1 MMKMCRPSRREFL
14 GAISASALLG
24 EQRTE
29 PDLIL
34 YNANILTV
42 DAAQPRAQAV
52 AIAGGRFFA
61 VGSND
66 DVRRLAKA
74 GTRQVDIGGKT
85 VVPGFIDAH
94 THPSYAGI
102 RHLRWVDCDLRSIA
116 DIQKAIRERAAKTPA
131 GDWVI
136 GFKYDDTK
144 TKEGRKLT
152 RDDLDAAAPAHPV
165 FIEHR
170 GGHTAYVNSLA
181 LRRTEVSDATADPAG
196 GKFDRDP
203 NTGHLTGG
211 LRENATVP
219 FRKLIPTTFTRDEMR
234 QGVKLIA
241 QMMVRTGV
249 TSVHDAEAAPE
260 DLLAYQDAREAG
272 ELSFRVYCLMQ
283 HQFLD
288 RMTAAGVRTGL
299 GDDWLRVGAVKLV
312 CDGSISER
320 TARLTQ
326 PYVGRPN
333 DYGILVSSEEELY
346 ANARKAH
353 EAGWQIGTHANGDA
367 AIDIMLR
374 IYERLQRE
382 MPRKDP
388 RYRLEHCTVV
398 NPALIGRIRALGA
411 IPTPFST
418 YVYYHGEKMR
428 EYGAERLDWMFA
440 VRSFLDAGI
449 RVTQASDYPPG
460 PFEPMM
466 ALQSE
471 VTRTDSHGNVWG
483 ARQRV
488 TVEEALRV
496 GTLNG
501 AYASFE
507 EDRKGSITAGKLADL
522 VVLGR
527 DPLKVDPMTLIEIPV
542 ERTMA
547 GGRWVYES

>member
-1 MMKMCRPSRREFL
+1 M
-14 GAISASALLG
+14 
-24 EQRTE
+24 
-29 PDLIL
+29 
-34 YNANILTV
+34 N
-42 DAAQPRAQAV
+42 
-52 AIAGGRFFA
+52 
-61 VGSND
+61 
-66 DVRRLAKA
+66 
-74 GTRQVDIGGKT
+74 
-85 VVPGFIDAH
+85 
-94 THPSYAGI
+94 
-102 RHLRWVDCDLRSIA
+102 
-116 DIQKAIRERAAKTPA
+116 
-131 GDWVI
+131 
-136 GFKYDDTK
+136 
-144 TKEGRKLT
+144 
-152 RDDLDAAAPAHPV
+152 
-165 FIEHR
+165 
-170 GGHTAYVNSLA
+170 
-181 LRRTEVSDATADPAG
+181 
-196 GKFDRDP
+196 
-203 NTGHLTGG
+203 
-211 LRENATVP
+211 
-219 FRKLIPTTFTRDEMR
+219 
-234 QGVKLIA
+234 
-241 QMMVRTGV
+241 
-249 TSVHDAEAAPE
+249 
-260 DLLAYQDAREAG
+260 
-272 ELSFRVYCLMQ
+272 
-283 HQFLD
+283 
-288 RMTAAGVRTGL
+288 
-299 GDDWLRVGAVKLV
+299 
-312 CDGSISER
+312 
-320 TARLTQ
+320 
-326 PYVGRPN
+326 
-333 DYGILVSSEEELY
+333 SEEELY

-382 MPRKDP
+382 MPRRDP

-466 ALQSE
+466 ALRSE

-522 VVLGR
+522 VVLGQ
-527 DPLKVDPMTLIEIPV
+527 DPLKVNPMSLVEIPI

>member
-1 MMKMCRPSRREFL
+1 MSALAL
-14 GAISASALLG
+14 GAA
-24 EQRTE
+24 QRTE
-29 PDLIL
+29 ADVIL
-34 YNANILTV
+34 YNANILTIET
-42 DAAQPRAQAV
+42 AQPRAQAV
-52 AIAGGRFFA
+52 AIAGGRFLV

-66 DVRRLAKA
+66 DVRNMAKA
-74 GTRQVDIGGKT
+74 GTRQVDLGGKT

-94 THPSYAGI
+94 THPCYAGI

-116 DIQKAIRERAAKTPA
+116 EIQNAIRARAAKTPP

-152 RDDLDAAAPAHPV
+152 REDLDAATKDHPV

-181 LRRTEVSDATADPAG
+181 YRRTEVTEDTADPAG

-203 NTGHLTGG
+203 TSGRLTGG
-211 LRENATVP
+211 LRENATER
-219 FRKLIPTTFTRDEMR
+219 FRQLLPVNFSRDEMR
-234 QGVKLIA
+234 QGVKLIS
-241 QMMVRTGV
+241 QMMVRTGI
-249 TSVHDAEAAPE
+249 TSVGDAEATPE

-272 ELSFRVYCLMQ
+272 ELSFRVYCFLQ
-283 HQFLD
+283 YQFLE
-288 RMTAAGVRTGL
+288 RMTAAGIRTGL
-299 GDDWLRVGAVKLV
+299 GDEWLRIGAIKLV

-326 PYVGRPN
+326 PYIGRPN
-333 DYGILVSSEEELY
+333 DYGILVHNEEELY
-346 ANARKAH
+346 ENARKAH
-353 EAGWQIGTHANGDA
+353 AAGWQIGTHANGDA
-367 AIDIMLR
+367 AIEIMLR
-374 IYERLQRE
+374 IYERLQHE
-382 MPRKDP
+382 MPRRDP

-398 NPALIGRIRALGA
+398 NPALIERIHALGA

-428 EYGAERLDWMFA
+428 EYGPERLNWMFA

-449 RVTQASDYPPG
+449 HVTQASDYPPG

-466 ALQSE
+466 ALRSE
-471 VTRTDSHGNVWG
+471 VTRTDSHGNLWG
-483 ARQRV
+483 PKQRI

-496 GTLNG
+496 GTING

-507 EDRKGSITAGKLADL
+507 ENQKGSITAGKLADL

-527 DPLKVDPMTLIEIPV
+527 DPLRVDPMELIDIPI

>member
-1 MMKMCRPSRREFL
+1 MSALAL
-14 GAISASALLG
+14 GAT
-24 EQRTE
+24 ERTE
-29 PDLIL
+29 PDLVL
-34 YNANILTV
+34 YNGNFLTV
-42 DAAQPRAQAV
+42 DDGQPRAQAV
-52 AIAGGRFFA
+52 AIAGGRFLA

-66 DVRRLAKA
+66 DVRHLAKP
-74 GTRQVDIGGKT
+74 GVRQVDLGGKT

-94 THPSYAGI
+94 THPCYAGI

-116 DIQKAIRERAAKTPA
+116 DIQNAIRARAAKTTA
-131 GDWVI
+131 GEWVI

-144 TKEGRKLT
+144 TREGRKLT
-152 RDDLDAAAPAHPV
+152 REDLDAAAKDHPV

-181 LRRTEVSDATADPAG
+181 LRRAEIPEGVADPAG
-196 GKFDRDP
+196 GKFDRDEK
-203 NTGHLTGG
+203 GRLTGG
-211 LRENATVP
+211 LRENAVEP
-219 FRKLIPTTFTRDEMR
+219 FRKLLPVSFSRDELR
-234 QGVKLIA
+234 QGVKLIG

-249 TSVHDAEAAPE
+249 TSVGDAEATPE

-272 ELSFRVYCLMQ
+272 ELPFRVYCFLQ
-283 HQFLD
+283 HQFLE
-288 RMTAAGVRTGL
+288 RMTAAGIRTGL
-299 GDDWLRVGAVKLV
+299 GDDWVRVGAIKLV

-333 DYGILVSSEEELY
+333 DYGILVHTEQELY
-346 ANARKAH
+346 ENARKAH
-353 EAGWQIGTHANGDA
+353 AAGWQIGTHANGDA

-382 MPRKDP
+382 MPRRDP
-388 RYRLEHCTVV
+388 RYRLEHCTLV
-398 NPALIGRIRALGA
+398 NPSLIERMHKLGV

-428 EYGAERLDWMFA
+428 EYGPERLNWMFA

-466 ALQSE
+466 ALRSE
-471 VTRTDSHGNVWG
+471 VTRTDNHGNVWG
-483 ARQRV
+483 PKQKI
-488 TVEEALRV
+488 TVEQALRV
-496 GTLNG
+496 GTING

-507 EDRKGSITAGKLADL
+507 ENQKGSITAGKLADL

-527 DPLKVDPMTLIEIPV
+527 DPLRVDPVELIDIPI
-542 ERTMA
+542 ERTMV
-547 GGRWVYES
+547 GGRWVYEA

>member
-1 MMKMCRPSRREFL
+1 MSLQHPSRRGFL
-14 GAISASALLG
+14 AGMSALALQAT
-24 EQRTE
+24 ERTG

-42 DAAQPRAQAV
+42 DPAQPNAQAV
-52 AIAGGRFFA
+52 AIAAGRFLA
-61 VGSND
+61 VGSNED
-66 DVRRLAKA
+66 IRGMSKPGVRQL
-74 GTRQVDIGGKT
+74 DIGGKT
-85 VVPGFIDAH
+85 IVPGFIDAH

-116 DIQKAIRERAAKTPA
+116 DIQNAIRARAAKTPP
-131 GDWVI
+131 GDWII

-152 RDDLDAAAPAHPV
+152 REDLDAAAPQHPV

-181 LRRTEVSDATADPAG
+181 LKRVEIADSISDPPG
-196 GKFDRDP
+196 GKYDRDP
-203 NTGHLTGG
+203 STGRLTGG
-211 LRENATVP
+211 LRENATEP
-219 FRKLIPTTFTRDEMR
+219 FRKLLPTTFSRDEMR
-234 QGVKLIA
+234 QGVKLIS

-249 TSVHDAEAAPE
+249 TSVHDCEAAPE

-272 ELSFRVYCLMQ
+272 ELSFRVYCFLQ
-283 HQFLD
+283 YQFLD

-299 GDDWLRVGAVKLV
+299 GDEWIRTGAIKLV

-333 DYGILVSSEEELY
+333 DYGILVHSEEELY
-346 ANARKAH
+346 EDARKAH
-353 EAGWQIGTHANGDA
+353 AAGWQIGTHANGDA

-382 MPRKDP
+382 MPRRDP

-398 NPALIGRIRALGA
+398 NPSLIQRIRALGA

-428 EYGAERLDWMFA
+428 EYGPERLSWMFA

-466 ALQSE
+466 ALRSE

-483 ARQRV
+483 PNQRV
-488 TVEEALRV
+488 TVEEAIRV
-496 GTLNG
+496 GTING

-507 EDRKGSITAGKLADL
+507 EHQKGSITAGKLADL

-527 DPLKVDPMTLIEIPV
+527 DPLRVDPMSLIDIPI
-542 ERTMA
+542 ERTMT

>member
-1 MMKMCRPSRREFL
+1 MSAAALR
-14 GAISASALLG
+14 GAT
-24 EQRTE
+24 RTDPE
-29 PDLIL
+29 LIL
-34 YNANILTV
+34 YNANVMTV
-42 DAAQPRAQAV
+42 DSGQPRAQAV
-52 AIAGGRFFA
+52 AIAGGRFLA
-61 VGSND
+61 VGSNED
-66 DVRRLAKA
+66 IRGMAKP
-74 GTRQVDIGGKT
+74 GTRRIDMGGRT
-85 VVPGFIDAH
+85 MVPGFIDAH

-116 DIQKAIRERAAKTPA
+116 EIQSAIRERAAKTPP

-144 TKEGRKLT
+144 TREGRKLT
-152 RDDLDAAAPAHPV
+152 REDLDAAAPDHPV

-181 LRRTEVSDATADPAG
+181 LRRAEVSETVADPPG
-196 GKFDRDP
+196 GQYDRDP
-203 NTGHLTGG
+203 ATGRLTGG
-211 LRENATVP
+211 LRENATEP
-219 FRKLIPTTFTRDEMR
+219 FRKLLPTRFTRDEMR
-234 QGVKLIA
+234 QGVKLISR
-241 QMMVRTGV
+241 MMTRTGV
-249 TSVHDAEAAPE
+249 TSVHDAEATPE

-272 ELSFRVYCLMQ
+272 ELSFRVYCFLQ
-283 HQFLD
+283 HRFLE
-288 RMTAAGVRTGL
+288 RMRAAGVRTGFGDEWVRL
-299 GDDWLRVGAVKLV
+299 GAIKLV

-320 TARLTQ
+320 TARLTE

-333 DYGILVSSEEELY
+333 DYGILVASEEELY
-346 ANARKAH
+346 AAARQAH

-374 IYERLQRE
+374 IYERLQKE
-382 MPRKDP
+382 MPRRDP

-398 NPALIGRIRALGA
+398 NPSLIGRIRALGA

-428 EYGAERLDWMFA
+428 EYGPERLNWMFA

-466 ALQSE
+466 ALRSE
-471 VTRTDSHGNVWG
+471 VTRTDSHGNLWG
-483 ARQRV
+483 PKQRV
-488 TVEEALRV
+488 TVEEAIRV
-496 GTLNG
+496 GTING

-507 EDRKGSITAGKLADL
+507 EHRKGSIEAGKLADL

-527 DPLKVDPMTLIEIPV
+527 DPTRTDPTALIDIPV
-542 ERTMA
+542 ERTMV